1 GEPMAALSRIAVD
14 EHRKLKIVPG
24 DSVILS
30 ASAIPGNES
39 AVYRTINHL
48 YRRGANVFYEGL
60 APVHVSGHGYAE
72 ELKLMLNL
80 VEPQYVMP
88 VHGEYRMLHLYA
100 KFAEEMG
107 WPPED
112 IIRAEIGDI
121 VEVGEDV
128 AGVVG
133 RVEKSGAV
141 LIDGTGIGDVSD
153 IVLRDRLHIGTD
165 GFLVLVV
172 GISQETGEIVSGPE
186 VISRGFVYMD
196 QSEELVEQIKQ
207 VITDKIKNLPEEDND
222 WMVVQQDLRDAVGK
236 FLYKKTA
243 RRPMILP
250 ILLDL

>member
-1 GEPMAALSRIAVD
+1 
-14 EHRKLKIVPG
+14 
-24 DSVILS
+24 
-30 ASAIPGNES
+30 
-39 AVYRTINHL
+39 
-48 YRRGANVFYEGL
+48 
-60 APVHVSGHGYAE
+60 
-72 ELKLMLNL
+72 MLNI

-88 VHGEYRMLHLYA
+88 VHGEYRMLTLYSKLA
-100 KFAEEMG
+100 QELG
-107 WPPED
+107 WPEED

-133 RVEKSGAV
+133 RVEKSGSV
-141 LIDGTGIGDVSD
+141 LIDGTGIGDVSE
-153 IVLRDRLHIGTD
+153 IVLRDRQHIGTD

-172 GISQETGEIVSGPE
+172 GISQETGEIISGPE

-196 QSEELVEQIKQ
+196 KSEELVEQIKD
-207 VITDKIKNLPEEDND
+207 VIIDKIKSLPEEDND
-222 WMVVQQDLRDAVGK
+222 WLVVQQDLRDAVAK